1 MTPDRIKRPRMPR
14 VRGVGALL
22 GIGVLLLVWQA
33 LVGMLELPRYIL
45 PGPLTV
51 VSALNHYQALLTHH
65 AQVTIIEILLGFAC
79 GVLLGMLTALCL
91 ASFPP
96 LRRTLLPVLLIT
108 QAIPIFALAPIL
120 MLWFGYGLTS
130 KVVMATLIIY
140 FPVASTCYDGL
151 RQTQQGWL
159 DLAHTLGASRRAIL
173 LRIRLPAALP
183 SLASGLR
190 MAATAAPIGAVIG
203 EWVGSSEG
211 LGYLMLQANGRM
223 QTDLMFAALLVL
235 VIFSVVLYFTVDTLV
250 RRLMP
255 WNPDRIGGDGSAP
268 PGE

>member
-1 MTPDRIKRPRMPR
+1 MVTS
-14 VRGVGALL
+14 VSALA
-22 GIGVLLLVWQA
+22 GIGSLLLVWQA
-33 LVGMLELPRYIL
+33 LVSLAGLPHYIL

-51 VSALNHYQALLTHH
+51 LGALYQYRDMLIQHGL
-65 AQVTIIEILLGFAC
+65 VTILEIMLGFLF
-79 GVLLGMLTALCL
+79 GIGMGMLTALAL

-120 MLWFGYGLTS
+120 MLWFGYGLLS

-159 DLAHTLGASRRAIL
+159 DLAHTMGASKYMIL
-173 LRIRLPAALP
+173 LHIRLPAALP

-203 EWVGSSEG
+203 EWVGSSAG

-235 VIFSVVLYFTVDTLV
+235 IVFSIALYFAVDALI

-255 WNPDRIGGDGSAP
+255 WNPDRIRASVSA
-268 PGE
+268 GE